1 MDLKQVLKN
10 HHTLLYI
17 AGSLVAAVLLSIP
30 QYSQGHFSYV
40 QSIDEGDSGI
50 PQIIYFVSQLM
61 NGGLCFWWPNS
72 VSGTDFFGA
81 TVIASKTNVLLFA
94 LCPPWMAYVLFRVMA
109 YFLAIY
115 STCLLMKRYLPVYTV
130 FAVLA
135 GVLFI
140 DHFLIEALLGHGF
153 SMSLVPLVM
162 LYFSGIERL
171 SVRSVLLS
179 WLCGVI
185 FGLTGHFTQTV
196 FMIYYVFLFCLVFR
210 TRYIRHWV
218 FHMAA
223 FTLGH
228 ILIQLPDI
236 LAVVTTAPISHRA
249 VDLWSAHSRIDPLIA
264 NFWPTVSELTSRTTG
279 LFTEKGLLSW
289 KYVARFISDYRIFII
304 IVVSFIFVRRE
315 PATLLKLVVFYLV
328 TLFADAYTIPLIG
341 KIVTS
346 LLGEH
351 FILSRLFAKGIDT
364 RVWMV
369 KPLTLAMIFMFCID
383 RIVRSM
389 GSIHKVNGARDLI
402 DLCRPADRRKG
413 ISLAL
418 WYCRRLLTVGLPIFI
433 VCCSL
438 GSHLVETGSHIK
450 HQRIG
455 ARKGYQNFANYY
467 EHPMLR
473 ELAAKR
479 PDFQNYRVV
488 TMQNCLRYN
497 VSGYNTQYGFQTAD
511 GYNSSFPRRYLDF
524 WRLIIFG
531 TTENIGKGRVFPSQA
546 YLFSELTPSNM
557 NLLSLANVEYFI
569 SAQPLEQKG
578 LVPLP
583 SSERDRM
590 NTALIYPF
598 HIYRNERAL
607 PRVFAP
613 ASIDLFTDQ
622 SALIEAMKTRDV
634 QEFRDRAIV
643 ASPDLNGMDL
653 KAGRQ
658 GDITVSGFTF
668 QGDRVSFQTDSPKGG
683 LVVVLNSYSPFW
695 KIVKGGVT
703 DRVLPVYHAF
713 QGILVKPG
721 RQEVV
726 VRYMPPYWRK

>member
-1 MDLKQVLKN
+1 
-10 HHTLLYI
+10 
-17 AGSLVAAVLLSIP
+17 
-30 QYSQGHFSYV
+30 
-40 QSIDEGDSGI
+40 
-50 PQIIYFVSQLM
+50 
-61 NGGLCFWWPNS
+61 
-72 VSGTDFFGA
+72 
-81 TVIASKTNVLLFA
+81 
-94 LCPPWMAYVLFRVMA
+94 
-109 YFLAIY
+109 
-115 STCLLMKRYLPVYTV
+115 
-130 FAVLA
+130 
-135 GVLFI
+135 
-140 DHFLIEALLGHGF
+140 
-153 SMSLVPLVM
+153 
-162 LYFSGIERL
+162 
-171 SVRSVLLS
+171 
-179 WLCGVI
+179 
-185 FGLTGHFTQTV
+185 
-196 FMIYYVFLFCLVFR
+196 MIYYVFLFCLVFR

-264 NFWPTVSELTSRTTG
+264 NFWPLLKIFCSRITG
-279 LFTEKGLLSW
+279 LVLNAGMFDPLYVTNLLVE
-289 KYVARFISDYRIFII
+289 YDVV
-304 IVVSFIFVRRE
+304 IVLFLSLLVVRRGLG
-315 PATLLKLVVFYLV
+315 PIFRLLVFFVVTLL
-328 TLFADAYTIPLIG
+328 ADAYTISGMARIATFVLG
-341 KIVTS
+341 EHSVLTS
-346 LLGEH
+346 LLA
-351 FILSRLFAKGIDT
+351 RGIDT

-369 KPLTLAMIFMFCID
+369 KPLTLAMIFMLCAD
-383 RIVRSM
+383 RITRSIGIIHNVRGVKDIYS
-389 GSIHKVNGARDLI
+389 
-402 DLCRPADRRKG
+402 LCRLYFQEKMARYIGFPVRVVG
-413 ISLAL
+413 GLAIVVIL
-418 WYCRRLLTVGLPIFI
+418 FVMVGCQILSDGH
-433 VCCSL
+433 VVRGQNDL
-438 GSHLVETGSHIK
+438 
-450 HQRIG
+450 
-455 ARKGYQNFANYY
+455 AREFQNFANYY

-726 VRYMPPYWRK
+726 VRYMPPYWRRW